1 MSDVLPACN
10 VCKEPDCKRI
20 PAIVAWHRSGNAKAE
35 GAVLR
40 LETANCHGRKEA
52 AERAAADRI
61 SDTEHERDIR
71 GELLNAAQEAVGA
84 TWWHGIAPAIRDL
97 ESRLAAALEANAKQ
111 AAESRAV
118 EMMAQIGA
126 LVAEQAEFERDGLHV
141 AAAANLEKL
150 RALKRSQHYGNCWFR
165 GGSREVHSMGG
176 PVRLECDCCS
186 TGDYNAAI
194 DVEIRVLDAP
204 DAAKG
209 GE

>member
-1 MSDVLPACN
+1 MSDLKMLDELPACN

-61 SDTEHERDIR
+61 SDTERERDIR

-97 ESRLAAALEANAKQ
+97 ESRLAAALEANANQ
-111 AAESRAV
+111 AA
-118 EMMAQIGA
+118 
-126 LVAEQAEFERDGLHV
+126 ERDGLLAKLAQLAESGTGYSQQTV
-141 AAAANLEKL
+141 DAIVKERDAL
-150 RALKRSQHYGNCWFR
+150 RARVTELEN
-165 GGSREVHSMGG
+165 SRY
-176 PVRLECDCCS
+176 DD
-186 TGDYNAAI
+186 GD
-194 DVEIRVLDAP
+194 EHM
-204 DAAKG
+204 
-209 GE
+209 

>member
-1 MSDVLPACN
+1 MSDLKMLDELPACN

-97 ESRLAAALEANAKQ
+97 ESRLAAALDANAKQ
-111 AAESRAV
+111 AAESRWVAV
-118 EMMAQIGA
+118 TDRLPA
-126 LVAEQAEFERDGLHV
+126 LDRIV
-141 AAAANLEKL
+141 
-150 RALKRSQHYGNCWFR
+150 
-165 GGSREVHSMGG
+165 
-176 PVRLECDCCS
+176 PVRTQWGVEYAQRGQDTDDSWLWADQ
-186 TGDYNAAI
+186 TGEEETCADWTI
-194 DVEIRVLDAP
+194 SHWFDLPAP
-204 DAAKG
+204 PEVMK
-209 GE
+209 